1 MTLHVSGN
9 NSNSAIY
16 RKAQEILCLTRL
28 ISNYLS
34 QDMAYLQ
41 RNGKENSHIYF
52 TGDIIQQS
60 LSLGPQ
66 ILKAESQMFQDEK
79 HRYADRVISL
89 SNRLY
94 KNCRRLERINSNGRD
109 FIPLLLKEI
118 RRFRKLQQT
127 WQLTL

>member
-1 MTLHVSGN
+1 MSPKVPGN
-9 NSNSAIY
+9 NSHSAVY
-16 RKAQEILCLTRL
+16 RKAQEILHLTRL

-41 RNGKENSHIYF
+41 RNGTENSDIYF

-66 ILKAESQMFQDEK
+66 ILKAENELFQDEK
-79 HRYADRVISL
+79 HRYAARVIGL

-118 RRFRKLQQT
+118 RRFRKLQHT